1 IYYIN
6 NSSCST
12 SNYSWTL
19 PYGMTQGY
27 ASQNWVF
34 VNTNSSDGGML
45 MVHGQTCCTG
55 CGSNV
60 LLLTEQLMTE
70 GYDCG
75 GGWYMSFTPNPTSNE
90 TTLELKTE
98 NIAKYTEGDEW
109 EMEIYSQQ
117 QKLIEKTTSLKDKKY
132 IINTTGWKEGIYFVR
147 VKINNN
153 VYSGKF
159 IVAR

>member
-1 IYYIN
+1 
-6 NSSCST
+6 
-12 SNYSWTL
+12 
-19 PYGMTQGY
+19 
-27 ASQNWVF
+27 
-34 VNTNSSDGGML
+34 
-45 MVHGQTCCTG
+45 
-55 CGSNV
+55 
-60 LLLTEQLMTE
+60 
-70 GYDCG
+70 
-75 GGWYMSFTPNPTSNE
+75 MSFTPNPTSNE

-117 QKLIEKTTSLKDKKY
+117 QVLTKKVTKLKDSKH